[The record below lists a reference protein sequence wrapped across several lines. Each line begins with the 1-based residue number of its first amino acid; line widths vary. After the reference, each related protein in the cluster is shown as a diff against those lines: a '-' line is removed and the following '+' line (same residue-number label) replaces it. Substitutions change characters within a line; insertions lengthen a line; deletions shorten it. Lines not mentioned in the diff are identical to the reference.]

1 MTDIVT
7 LLAIN
12 FAALI
17 AAILILWGIAV
28 AIRDVSFIDA
38 FWAFG
43 MVLLALASAAQVG
56 IEGVHAA
63 AILALTAL
71 WGLRL
76 SIHLFVRW
84 RAHGEDPRYTRI
96 MARTMERR
104 GWSWAQTALLT
115 VFLTQ
120 APLLFLT
127 CLPAQI
133 GMWASAVNSKPA
145 EGLIGLIRMGGAF
158 PPPSLGVIGWAGVA
172 AALTG
177 IAFESIGDA
186 QLDAFRK
193 NPANKGKVLDTGLWR
208 YTRHPNYFGDALT
221 WWGIWLIAADIGLWA
236 AVASVI
242 GPIFLTFTLTRW
254 SGKALLEKG
263 LHKTRPGYADYV
275 QRTSGFFP
283 WPPKT
288 RG

>member
-133 GMWASAVNSKPA
+133 GIWASVADPVPA
-145 EGLIGLIRMGGAF
+145 
-158 PPPSLGVIGWAGVA
+158 LGVIGWAGVA

-186 QLDAFRK
+186 QLDAFRT

-275 QRTSGFFP
+275 QRTSGFVP